1 MTWLEMG
8 AQGLAARV
16 AWNMGS
22 SPAVGVGPVARWEE
36 QLGPARALP
45 GSRVLPRTRCRV
57 FCLTFLIWTTGM
69 PASTSKCLY

>member
-45 GSRVLPRTRCRV
+45 GSRVLLPHIPHLDNRNASLHLKV
-57 FCLTFLIWTTGM
+57 FILRI
-69 PASTSKCLY
+69 K